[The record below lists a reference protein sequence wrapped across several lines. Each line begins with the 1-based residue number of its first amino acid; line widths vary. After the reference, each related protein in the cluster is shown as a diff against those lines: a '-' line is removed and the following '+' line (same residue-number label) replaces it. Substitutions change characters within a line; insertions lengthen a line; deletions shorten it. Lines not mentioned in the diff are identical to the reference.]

1 MSKDLHI
8 WETYESE
15 IMDEVERNF
24 ESFDEELNE
33 GMSIQEDTV
42 LKRGKKRSFLYW
54 TFVLIVIGVIS
65 FLFFSQS
72 GQISAGIEAYEEGR
86 FEEAVHIFEDILN
99 HKPKMRNKIAPHY
112 SRALL
117 GHASTLMDRDPERA
131 KSLLQRSVKLNPKNI
146 QSHFNMGLL
155 YVRLKD
161 YPHAIRSF
169 RAVMKLNP
177 RHPDALFNLGYVYAV
192 TKNYPRAERVYGR
205 VVSLNPS
212 YLDEALFNLAMVQ
225 KNQGKTDVC
234 IKNLEKVL
242 NVNPYNEL
250 AYRYLYRLKK

>member
-24 ESFDEELNE
+24 ESFDEELSE
-33 GMSIQEDTV
+33 GVSIQEDTV
-42 LKRGKKRSFLYW
+42 LKGRKKRSFLYW

-72 GQISAGIEAYEEGR
+72 GQMRAGIDAYEEGR
-86 FEEAVHIFEDILN
+86 FEEAVHVFEEILT
-99 HKPKMRNKIAPHY
+99 HKPHMRNNIAPHY
-112 SRALL
+112 SRALQE
-117 GHASTLMDRDPERA
+117 HAATLADRDPQKA
-131 KSLLQRSVKLNPKNI
+131 KSLLQQSIKLDPKNI

-169 RAVMKLNP
+169 RAVMKLNH
-177 RHPDALFNLGYVYAV
+177 RHPEALFNLGYVYAV
-192 TKNYPRAERVYGR
+192 TKDYSRAERVYGR
-205 VVSLNPS
+205 VVSMNPS

-242 NVNPYNEL
+242 KENPFNEL
-250 AYRYLYRLKK
+250 AYRYLYRLKE